1 MPHTPMADPTSSMD
15 QAHHNTAEIYQTTPQ
30 SATSSNAPSSPCVS
44 VFSHSHK
51 ASRSG
56 GSSSSL
62 ASSPITRESFDLWAP
77 VPVKRLEDVT
87 EEPQEREEIWQR
99 MSTSSV
105 NWGRLEESTRRS
117 IVDDVAMS
125 DDHIAPSRLS
135 FDPSVRGSPPD
146 SDYSFGEH
154 ETWSTSLP
162 KQRENKRQRSADY
175 SAGKRTSRLLNHFP
189 SLSKRW
195 KHKSAANPQL
205 SIITSQDRAISR
217 TSSRTSSHI
226 ISPALSAI
234 SKHESYLPSPVST
247 TFDDRLSDSA
257 APIDITKSPVN
268 REEEQPQ
275 ATTPLLPPIFSE
287 LSKRSSPIQS
297 PLQSPTIAAAPV
309 VSTESSPT
317 PTSTPQMPSLPSP
330 PLSTKPSIASMPARS
345 RANTAT
351 TPIAQIP
358 VLSMLDEQNE
368 DIWAKKLGHADF
380 SIYPEPYTP
389 ETIDI
394 DSFEELRA
402 NRDTAQSSFDRH
414 RAETGENY
422 GPTSKVYI
430 LTQEK
435 WNHIN
440 AEWERQIERMT
451 SALRPNVALGPAL
464 DVVEDTSGKFPKLG
478 DDGIVGT
485 MSVEPARV
493 RSMKKYQTQT
503 TAGILDPATPD
514 SPASPRKRSFMKFI
528 SDVLGRGSGNRS

>member
-1 MPHTPMADPTSSMD
+1 MADPTSSMD
-15 QAHHNTAEIYQTTPQ
+15 QAYYNTAEIYQATPQ

-51 ASRSG
+51 PSRSG

-62 ASSPITRESFDLWAP
+62 ASSPITRESFDLWGPGPA
-77 VPVKRLEDVT
+77 KRLEDVT
-87 EEPQEREEIWQR
+87 EEPQERDEIWQR
-99 MSTSSV
+99 MSTGSV

-117 IVDDVAMS
+117 IVDDVTMS
-125 DDHIAPSRLS
+125 DDQIAPPRLS

-154 ETWSTSLP
+154 ETWSISSP

-175 SAGKRTSRLLNHFP
+175 PAGKRTSRLLSHFP
-189 SLSKRW
+189 SLSNRW
-195 KHKSAANPQL
+195 KHKSGVNPQL

-217 TSSRTSSHI
+217 TSSGTSCHI

-234 SKHESYLPSPVST
+234 SKHESHLPSPVRT
-247 TFDDRLSDSA
+247 TFDDRLSESP
-257 APIDITKSPVN
+257 APIEITKSPVN

-287 LSKRSSPIQS
+287 LSRKSSPIQS
-297 PLQSPTIAAAPV
+297 PLQSPTIATAPV
-309 VSTESSPT
+309 FSTPASPT
-317 PTSTPQMPSLPSP
+317 PTSTPQLPSLPSP
-330 PLSTKPSIASMPARS
+330 PLSTKPSLASMPARS

-351 TPIAQIP
+351 TPIPQIP
-358 VLSMLDEQNE
+358 VLCMLDEQNE

-402 NRDTAQSSFDRH
+402 NHDMARSNYQRH

-435 WNHIN
+435 WNYVN
-440 AEWERQIERMT
+440 AQWDSEIERMA

-493 RSMKKYQTQT
+493 PSMKKYHAQATVRNS
-503 TAGILDPATPD
+503 DPATLN
-514 SPASPRKRSFMKFI
+514 SPSSPRKRTFMKFI
-528 SDVLGRGSGNRS
+528 SDVLGRGNGYRS